1 MSSPDSDDEKPG
13 RTVMGVAR
21 RDKVA
26 FAREQRRAP
35 TPAENRLWGALRG
48 QRLGVKFR
56 RQHPIGDF
64 VLDFYCKDR
73 RLAVEVD
80 GGVHEDQA
88 DYDEWRDAQL
98 AAHDVR
104 TLRLT
109 DAGVLD
115 DLARAVEKIKS
126 ALRERG

>member
-1 MSSPDSDDEKPG
+1 
-13 RTVMGVAR
+13 MGVAG
-21 RDKVA
+21 RDKVS
-26 FAREQRRAP
+26 FAREQRRTP
-35 TPAENRLWGALRG
+35 NPAEKRLWGALRG

-64 VLDFYCKDR
+64 VLDFYWKEK

-98 AAHDVR
+98 AAHDIR

-109 DAGVLD
+109 DAEVLE
-115 DLARAVEKIKS
+115 DLARVVEMIKS

>member
-13 RTVMGVAR
+13 RTVMGVAG

-26 FAREQRRAP
+26 FAREQRRTP
-35 TPAENRLWGALRG
+35 TPVE
-48 QRLGVKFR
+48 K
-56 RQHPIGDF
+56 
-64 VLDFYCKDR
+64 

-109 DAGVLD
+109 DAEVLD
-115 DLARAVEKIKS
+115 DFARAVEKIKS
-126 ALRERG
+126 ALREGG